1 MENEII
7 IKGTQDF
14 MGINIPIIEGG
25 FGENCKVILAKTI
38 ADIHGVRLNDIQDL
52 INQNIDEFEFGVD
65 ILDLCDENFKT
76 DAVGLGFITSNR
88 QKHCYLLSE
97 QGYMLLVGFMKT
109 EKAKEIRK
117 NLRREY
123 FAMREVINS
132 NEQLKAR
139 LLLRIYNGGQNAV
152 IASKQ
157 LTDME
162 VKEKTALLVHKIEED
177 KPYTEFAKHVTES
190 SDAVDI
196 GEFAKIV
203 KNENINIGRN
213 RLFEWLRNNK
223 YLMINNTPY
232 QKYLE
237 NKYFKVKEV
246 IKTTAYGVKTFPK
259 TLITGKGQV
268 VLVEKLRTEF
278 GISDCVKKIN
288 ANTFNDERGAV

>member
-123 FAMREVINS
+123 FAMRHVINS
-132 NEQLKAR
+132 NEQLKAQ
-139 LLLRIYNGGQNAV
+139 LLLEIYNGGQSAV

-162 VKEKTALLVHKIEED
+162 VEEKTALLVHKIEED

-190 SDAVDI
+190 SDTVDI

-203 KNENINIGRN
+203 KNENIKIGRN

-223 YLMINNTPY
+223 YLVVNNTPY

-237 NKYFKVKEV
+237 NEYFKVKEV
-246 IKTTAYGVKTFPK
+246 VKTTAYGVKTFPK

-268 VLVEKLRTEF
+268 VLVEKLRAEF
-278 GISDCVKKIN
+278 GIGDYVKKLN

>member
-1 MENEII
+1 MENKII

-14 MGINIPIIEGG
+14 MGINIPVIEGG

-76 DAVGLGFITSNR
+76 DAVGLGFIISNR

-123 FAMREVINS
+123 FAMRHVINS
-132 NEQLKAR
+132 NEQLKAQ
-139 LLLRIYNGGQNAV
+139 LLLEIYNGGKSAV

-162 VKEKTALLVHKIEED
+162 VEEKTALLVHKIEED

-190 SDAVDI
+190 SDTVDI

-203 KNENINIGRN
+203 KNENIKIGRD

-246 IKTTAYGVKTFPK
+246 VKTTAYGVKTFPK

-268 VLVEKLRTEF
+268 VLVEKLRAEF
-278 GISDCVKKIN
+278 GIGDCVKKLN
-288 ANTFNDERGAV
+288 ANTFNDEREG